1 MVPLKQ
7 KINLVNIM
15 NSDIF
20 SYMVLISVSGVLT
33 SILGMYAFAKRK
45 TFSAGKTFVWIAVT
59 SAIYIFGHAFE
70 LTADSL
76 AEIKFWIAFQYAGL
90 PFISPITLVMVMR
103 FTGLDRYLTTLN
115 LILLYTIPFI
125 SMVMVVTNDWHGLF
139 YTGYHLH
146 REGSYLLVDMD
157 VGFWYVIHG
166 SFTFGSLF
174 AGACMVVWY
183 WKKAGFAYR
192 RQLMTMFAGLTIPMT
207 ASFLYLMGY
216 SPYGMDP
223 VPMVMCLTSFL
234 YLRAFFM
241 DRLTAAPIAKER
253 VFESMRDGVLVFAQD
268 DGLVDFN
275 PAAEEMLP
283 GLDSSSIGENM
294 KVVLQPVAAYS
305 GTGAD
310 GGSYSGIHKFE
321 SEAETYIQIHSFPI
335 KKSSGELAGTTVIL
349 SNITQ
354 EVQLRQKLEELAFKD
369 GLTGIYNRTYFIEQ
383 SGRLLKEA
391 EAAGGTMSVI
401 LFDIDYFKKINDQYG
416 HLQGDEALR
425 HIARVSGSLLGGG
438 SIFARYGGEEF
449 VICLPGAD
457 LESAADQAEK
467 IRAGIEEVFLP
478 SETGMIS
485 LTASFGAAEAA
496 PGMTL
501 ERLLHNADTALY
513 QSKNGGRN
521 RVTCC
526 ESPVSVS

>member
-294 KVVLQPVAAYS
+294 KVVLQPAAAYS

-310 GGSYSGIHKFE
+310 GGSYSGIHKLE

-349 SNITQ
+349 SDITQ
-354 EVQLRQKLEELAFKD
+354 EVLLRQKLEELAFKD

-401 LFDIDYFKKINDQYG
+401 LFDIDYFKNINDQYG

>member
-1 MVPLKQ
+1 MVPLNQ

-20 SYMVLISVSGVLT
+20 SYIVLISVSGVLT
-33 SILGMYAFAKRK
+33 SILGMYAFVKRK
-45 TFSAGKTFVWIAVT
+45 AFSAGKTFVWIALT
-59 SAIYIFGHAFE
+59 SVIYIFGHAFE

-103 FTGLDRYLTTLN
+103 FTGLDRFLNRLN
-115 LILLYTIPFI
+115 LILLYTIPAI
-125 SMVMVVTNDWHGLF
+125 SLLMVLTNDWHGLF
-139 YTGYHLH
+139 YSQYHPH
-146 REGSYLLVDMD
+146 QEGAYLLVDMD

-174 AGACMVVWY
+174 AGACLVVWY

-192 RQLMTMFAGLTIPMT
+192 RQLITMFAGLTIPMT

-234 YLRAFFM
+234 YLRSFFM

-253 VFESMRDGVLVFAQD
+253 VFESMRDGVLVFARD
-268 DGLVDFN
+268 NRLVDYN
-275 PAAEEMLP
+275 PAAKEMVP
-283 GLDSSSIGENM
+283 GLGSKSIGENR
-294 KVVLQPVAAYS
+294 KEVLQSVAEYS
-305 GTGAD
+305 GAGAD
-310 GGSYSGIHKFE
+310 GGSYSGIHKLQGA
-321 SEAETYIQIHSFPI
+321 SEAYLQIHSFPI
-335 KKSSGELAGTTVIL
+335 KKGSGELAGTTVII

-354 EVQLRQKLEELAFKD
+354 EVQLRTELEELAFKD

-383 SGRLLKEA
+383 SGRLLQESK
-391 EAAGGTMSVI
+391 AAGGRMSVI
-401 LFDIDYFKKINDQYG
+401 LFDIDFFKKINDEHG

-425 HIARVSGSLLGGG
+425 HIAGICGSQLGDG

-449 VICLPGAD
+449 VICLPGAAIGG
-457 LESAADQAEK
+457 AARKAEEIRSK
-467 IRAGIEEVFLP
+467 IEGSQLP
-478 SETGMIS
+478 SDAGPIQI
-485 LTASFGAAEAA
+485 TASFGVAASVPAI
-496 PGMTL
+496 TL
-501 ERLLHNADTALY
+501 ERLLYNADTALY
-513 QSKNGGRN
+513 QSKREGRN
-521 RVTCC
+521 RVTCFH
-526 ESPVSVS
+526 SPVSVS

>member
-1 MVPLKQ
+1 
-7 KINLVNIM
+7 M

-20 SYMVLISVSGVLT
+20 SYIVLISVSGVLT

-45 TFSAGKTFVWIAVT
+45 TFSAGNIFVWIAVT

-103 FTGLDRYLTTLN
+103 FTGLDRYLTRLN
-115 LILLYTIPFI
+115 LIIFYTIPFI
-125 SMVMVVTNDWHGLF
+125 SMVMVLTNDWHGLF
-139 YTGYHLH
+139 YTQYYLH
-146 REGSYLLVDMD
+146 QEGTYLLVDMD
-157 VGFWYVIHG
+157 AGFWYVIHG

-183 WKKAGFAYR
+183 WKRAGFAYR
-192 RQLMTMFAGLTIPMT
+192 RQLITMFAGLTIPMT

-234 YLRAFFM
+234 YLRSFFM

-253 VFESMRDGVLVFAQD
+253 VFESMRDGVLIFAQD
-268 DGLVDFN
+268 DGLVDYN
-275 PAAEEMLP
+275 PAAKEMLP
-283 GLDSSSIGENM
+283 GLDSTLIGENI
-294 KVVLQPVAAYS
+294 KVVLQTAAGYR
-305 GTGAD
+305 GAGGA

-321 SEAETYIQIHSFPI
+321 AEAEVYLQIHSFPI
-335 KKSSGELAGTTVIL
+335 KKGSGELAGTTVIL
-349 SNITQ
+349 SNITK
-354 EVQLRQKLEELAFKD
+354 EVQLRQELEELAFKD

-383 SGRLLKEA
+383 SGRLLQEA
-391 EAAGGTMSVI
+391 EAAGETMSVI
-401 LFDIDYFKKINDQYG
+401 LFDIDFFKNINDKYG

-425 HIARVSGSLLGGG
+425 HIARVSGRLLGGD

-457 LESAADQAEK
+457 LEAAADKAEK
-467 IRAGIEEVFLP
+467 IRAGIEEELLSV
-478 SETGMIS
+478 ETGMIS

-501 ERLLHNADTALY
+501 ERLLHNANTALY
-513 QSKNGGRN
+513 QSKYGGRN

>member
-1 MVPLKQ
+1 
-7 KINLVNIM
+7 M

-20 SYMVLISVSGVLT
+20 SYIVLISVSGVLT
-33 SILGMYAFAKRK
+33 SVLGMYAFAKRK
-45 TFSAGKTFVWIAVT
+45 TFSAGNIFVWIAVT

-103 FTGLDRYLTTLN
+103 FTGLDRYLTSLN
-115 LILLYTIPFI
+115 LIIFYTIPFI
-125 SMVMVVTNDWHGLF
+125 SMVMVLTNDWHGLF
-139 YTGYHLH
+139 YTQYHLH
-146 REGSYLLVDMD
+146 QEGSYLLVDMD

-183 WKKAGFAYR
+183 WKRAGFAYR
-192 RQLMTMFAGLTIPMT
+192 RQLITMFAGLTIPMT

-234 YLRAFFM
+234 YLRSFFM

-268 DGLVDFN
+268 DVLVDYN
-275 PAAEEMLP
+275 PAAKEMLP
-283 GLDSSSIGENM
+283 GLDSKLIGENM
-294 KVVLQPVAAYS
+294 KVVLQSAAGYS
-305 GTGAD
+305 GAWAA

-321 SEAETYIQIHSFPI
+321 GEIEVYLQIHSFPI
-335 KKSSGELAGTTVIL
+335 KRSSGELAGTTVIL
-349 SNITQ
+349 SNITK
-354 EVQLRQKLEELAFKD
+354 EVQLRQELEELAFKD

-383 SGRLLKEA
+383 SGRLLQEA
-391 EAAGGTMSVI
+391 DAAGGTLSVI
-401 LFDIDYFKKINDQYG
+401 LFDIDFFKHINDKYG

-425 HIARVSGSLLGGG
+425 HIARVSGSRLGGD

-449 VICLPGAD
+449 VICLPGAN
-457 LESAADQAEK
+457 LEAAAEKAEK
-467 IRAGIEEVFLP
+467 IRAGIEEELLF
-478 SETGMIS
+478 SEKGMIP
-485 LTASFGAAEAA
+485 LTASFGAAETA

-513 QSKNGGRN
+513 QSKYGGRN

-526 ESPVSVS
+526 DSPVSVS